1 MRKNV
6 NIHINNECYGN
17 KKGQKSY
24 CTETKTSHR
33 ELMLKF
39 TVLPHAQ
46 MYESTLRSKLL
57 QKRLY

>member
-1 MRKNV
+1 M
-6 NIHINNECYGN
+6 ET

-24 CTETKTSHR
+24 CTEMKTSHR
-33 ELMLKF
+33 KLMLKF